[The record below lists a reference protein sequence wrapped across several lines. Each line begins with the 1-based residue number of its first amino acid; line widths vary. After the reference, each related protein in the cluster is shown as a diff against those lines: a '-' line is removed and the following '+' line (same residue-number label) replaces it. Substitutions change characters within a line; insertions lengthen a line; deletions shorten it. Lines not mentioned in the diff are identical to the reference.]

1 MGIIIKMYNFFVNS
15 EQIQNN
21 KVKIQGQD
29 AKHISSVLRMK
40 NGEKLYINN
49 KENEE
54 KFLAEIEN
62 IQKDEVNCLLLNKVD
77 SVESDI
83 KVTLFQGMPKADK
96 MEYIIQKAIELGI
109 YEIVPVEMKN
119 CIFKLK
125 DNKKIERWQAI
136 AESAAKQSKRN
147 IIPKIRNAEKISDV
161 KNEIKDYDLVLIAYE
176 DENKTTLKQ
185 VLKNRNDLSN
195 VAIIIGPEG
204 GIDKSEVDELTQNG
218 AISASLGKRILRT
231 ETASV
236 VLLSMILY
244 EYEL

>member
-1 MGIIIKMYNFFVNS
+1 MYNFFVNDN
-15 EQIQNN
+15 QIENN
-21 KVKIQGQD
+21 TVKIQGQD

-40 NGEKLYINN
+40 NGEKLYIND
-49 KENEE
+49 KENNE
-54 KFLAEIEN
+54 KFLARIES
-62 IQKDEVNCLLLNKVD
+62 IQKDEVTCLLLEKSD

-83 KVTLFQGMPKADK
+83 KITLFQGMPKSDK

-125 DNKKIERWQAI
+125 DNKKIERWQTI

-147 IIPKIRNAEKISDV
+147 IIPKIRNVEKVSEL
-161 KNEIKDYDLVLIAYE
+161 KNEIKDYDLAIIAYE
-176 DENKTTLKQ
+176 NENKTTIKQ
-185 VLKNRNDLSN
+185 VLKSRNNLSN
-195 VAIIIGPEG
+195 IAIIIGPEG
-204 GIDKSEVDELTQNG
+204 GIDKSEVSELTQSG
-218 AISASLGKRILRT
+218 AIVATLGKRILRT

-236 VLLSMILY
+236 AMLSMISY